1 MERDSPEQYR
11 LYLADKAAA
20 TSWREMQRQNE
31 QSRNGRPADGVEMK
45 SAVEAERVALSNIW
59 SDGGESSDDRAP
71 SSPSSRP
78 EDINLSSWGTLG
90 RTESKPSAFTSPPN
104 NSSDDTISSGKTS
117 IFSTISQKANAFNSN
132 PDNAT
137 RTTDLL
143 SELFTTTPNKAPP
156 PEPHSAMIYSPN
168 HWENYHEAITSV
180 LSDSKTEKIFDKMEA
195 KGALE
200 KKCVQL
206 VKDWLLS
213 DRRVVEKDV
222 VGDRWKRLDEM
233 WRGGWESGA
242 SSIFNRDGGEV
253 ETESTGT
260 DEGGEAGELTVLSD
274 EGNGAEEESKL
285 LLELKTQREVF
296 IDKLL
301 NNAVFDADNEP
312 NEQPE
317 ESEEF
322 TSVELSSKFYPL
334 AVQIMSFLGRYCA
347 RRARSS
353 PMEVAW
359 FKVKESGMK
368 LPKDSISTYLYV
380 VSTMGTANSL
390 GLSSGFGDG
399 RSLFSNNAA
408 EKDDDAENSAIIIPE
423 EVVTYHDLLSQ
434 PTESS
439 ISIRVK
445 ALAAK
450 GDVKTA
456 EELLEAFKVS
466 LQLSGMKGYFELN

>member
-1 MERDSPEQYR
+1 MIRSQSIRWQLSVLRNLDCLIIRRRCRKLPLYQASALSTSSAITDHDTSTRSTTRPKFKSFFDEVNSQMERDSPKQYS

-31 QSRNGRPADGVEMK
+31 QSRNGRPADGVETK

-59 SDGGESSDDRAP
+59 SEGGESSDDRAL

-90 RTESKPSAFTSPPN
+90 RTESKPSAFTSPPK

-242 SSIFNRDGGEV
+242 SSIFNRGGEEV

-260 DEGGEAGELTVLSD
+260 DEGGE
-274 EGNGAEEESKL
+274 
-285 LLELKTQREVF
+285 
-296 IDKLL
+296 
-301 NNAVFDADNEP
+301 
-312 NEQPE
+312 
-317 ESEEF
+317 
-322 TSVELSSKFYPL
+322 
-334 AVQIMSFLGRYCA
+334 
-347 RRARSS
+347 
-353 PMEVAW
+353 
-359 FKVKESGMK
+359 
-368 LPKDSISTYLYV
+368 
-380 VSTMGTANSL
+380 
-390 GLSSGFGDG
+390 DG
-399 RSLFSNNAA
+399 
-408 EKDDDAENSAIIIPE
+408 
-423 EVVTYHDLLSQ
+423 
-434 PTESS
+434 
-439 ISIRVK
+439 
-445 ALAAK
+445 
-450 GDVKTA
+450 
-456 EELLEAFKVS
+456 
-466 LQLSGMKGYFELN
+466 